1 LHTKVETVAA
11 PKKRD
16 GVEGRNMS
24 NEQIN
29 LNVDE
34 LSDAELGQVTGGNG
48 GETLPAIDI
57 AYASPVVIDSGKVDA
72 AQPTIPGGKAEFRP
86 IVNPPHSPLD

>member
-1 LHTKVETVAA
+1 MA
-11 PKKRD
+11 
-16 GVEGRNMS
+16 

-29 LNVDE
+29 LDVDE
-34 LSDAELGQVTGGNG
+34 LTDAELSQVAGGSG
-48 GETLPAIDI
+48 GETLPTIDI

-72 AQPTIPGGKAEFRP
+72 AQPTIPGDKAEFRP